1 MKKKP
6 NREYKDT
13 VFVDLFSKDK
23 NANEN
28 FILLYNA
35 LHDTNL
41 PLDTKLENIQLEH
54 VLYTGLRNDISFL
67 LDNKLIVLAE
77 HQSTVNE
84 NMPLRFLEYVARLY
98 EKTQEPK
105 NRYLRKPVKI
115 PTPEFYV
122 FYNGE
127 ADYPAEKTL
136 KLSDAFLDKNKDIT
150 LELAVK
156 VFNINKD
163 KNNPL
168 LKKCKRLDEYSTFIE
183 EARRLHKID
192 PEHGFET
199 AIKECIS
206 KGILKDYLKRKNME
220 VNNMLVAEYDYALDI
235 AVQREEAGREAFEQ
249 GISQGISQGITQNT
263 LKTIENMRNEN
274 CDNEFISKITGL
286 SVEEIKKLKP

>member
-1 MKKKP
+1 MSEKL

-23 NANEN
+23 TSKEN

-41 PLDTKLENIQLEH
+41 PLDTKLENIQLEQ

-67 LDNKLIVLAE
+67 VDNKLIVLAE
-77 HQSTVNE
+77 HQSTINE

-98 EKTQEPK
+98 EKIQDPK
-105 NRYLRKPVKI
+105 SRYLRKMVKI
-115 PTPEFYV
+115 PTPEFFV

-127 ADYPAEKTL
+127 EDYPVETTL
-136 KLSDAFLDKNKDIT
+136 KLSDAFVDKEKDIT
-150 LELAVK
+150 LELTVK

-168 LKKCKRLDEYSTFIE
+168 LKKCKKLDEYSKFVE
-183 EARRLHKID
+183 ETRKLHKLD
-192 PEHGFET
+192 PKNGFEK
-199 AIKECIS
+199 AIKKCIS

-220 VNNMLVAEYDYALDI
+220 VNNMLIAEYDYEMDI
-235 AVQREEAGREAFEQ
+235 EVQRGEAFQQ
-249 GISQGISQGITQNT
+249 GIKQTARM
-263 LKTIENMRNEN
+263 LKKLGDTVQ
-274 CDNEFISKITGL
+274 KIAQVTGL
-286 SVEEIKKLKP
+286 SIEEIEKLDCPTS